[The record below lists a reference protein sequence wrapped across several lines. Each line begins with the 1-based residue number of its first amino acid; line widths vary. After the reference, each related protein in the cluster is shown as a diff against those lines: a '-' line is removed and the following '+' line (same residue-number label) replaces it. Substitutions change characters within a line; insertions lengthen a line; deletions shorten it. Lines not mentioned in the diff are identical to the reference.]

1 MRSVVVRDGAIVV
14 EEQPVPEPGPG
25 QVLVRSRACG
35 ICGSDLH
42 MVRHYDEMFE
52 MRKRSGRAEPDA
64 TEAPPIFLGHELAGE
79 VAAHGPGTGTH
90 AVGTRVASVPFVMG
104 PDGEMVGVGTN
115 EAVYGAFSE
124 YFVLNEATLIPVPD
138 EVTDEAV
145 ALAEP
150 LAVGVHAVARG
161 DVAAGDSVLVI
172 GAGPVGLA
180 VIAALRMRGVETI
193 VASDP
198 VAGRRDMAAAM
209 GASEVIDPT
218 DGDEMER
225 IAELA
230 DGGRA
235 VIIECAGVT
244 PLIPSIIERA
254 PAKACVVFAG
264 VHTADVTISPAFAMT
279 KELDLRFTFYY
290 TPEEYAEAFRALA
303 ADELEWR
310 PMVTGTVGLDGVADA
325 FETLFGPNDHVKIMV
340 QPWRDGGLETVS
352 GGAS

>member
-1 MRSVVVRDGAIVV
+1 MRSVLIRGGAIVV
-14 EEQPVPEPGPG
+14 EDQPVPQPGPG

-42 MVRHYDEMFE
+42 MVRHHDEMFE
-52 MRKRSGRAEPDA
+52 MRKRTGRVGADE

-79 VAAHGPGTGTH
+79 VAALGPGADRH

-104 PDGEMVGVGTN
+104 PDGEMVGVGTT
-115 EAVYGAFSE
+115 ESVYGAFSE

-138 EVTDEAV
+138 AVPDEAV

-161 DVAAGDSVLVI
+161 EVGADDAVLVV

-180 VIAALRMRGVETI
+180 VIAALRMRGVVTI

-198 VAGRRDMAAAM
+198 VAGRRDMALAM
-209 GASEVIDPT
+209 GASEVTDPA
-218 DGDEMER
+218 GAVEMER

-230 DGGRA
+230 GDSRV

-244 PLIPSIIERA
+244 PLIASIIERA

-264 VHTADVTISPAFAMT
+264 VHTA
-279 KELDLRFTFYY
+279 
-290 TPEEYAEAFRALA
+290 
-303 ADELEWR
+303 
-310 PMVTGTVGLDGVADA
+310 
-325 FETLFGPNDHVKIMV
+325 
-340 QPWRDGGLETVS
+340 
-352 GGAS
+352 

>member
-1 MRSVVVRDGAIVV
+1 MRSVVVRGGDIVV
-14 EEQPVPEPGPG
+14 EDQPVPVPGPG

-42 MVRHYDEMFE
+42 MVRHYDEMVE
-52 MRKRSGRAEPDA
+52 TRKRAGRVDPDQSD
-64 TEAPPIFLGHELAGE
+64 APPVFLGHELAGE
-79 VAAHGPGTGTH
+79 VAAHGPGTGVH
-90 AVGTRVASVPFVMG
+90 PVGTRVASVPFVMG

-115 EAVYGAFSE
+115 DAVFGAFSE

-138 EVTDEAV
+138 DVPDEAV

-161 DVAAGDSVLVI
+161 DVGEGDSVLVI

-193 VASDP
+193 LASDP
-198 VAGRRDMAAAM
+198 VVGRRDLAVAM
-209 GASEVIDPT
+209 GALEATDPAEV
-218 DGDEMER
+218 DEMQR
-225 IAELA
+225 IGELA
-230 DGGRA
+230 GGGRV
-235 VIIECAGVT
+235 VIVECAGVT
-244 PLIPSIIERA
+244 PLIASIIERA

-290 TPEEYAEAFRALA
+290 TPDEYAEAFRSLA

-310 PMVTGTVGLDGVADA
+310 PLVTGTVGLDGVADA
-325 FETLFGPNDHVKIMV
+325 FATLFGPNEHVKIMV
-340 QPWRDGGLETVS
+340 QPWRDGALEVVTGGL
-352 GGAS
+352 A